1 MQLNISLPEEALH
14 VRGRGLDAWLSGE
27 LLLKALPKQAPQ
39 LSGVI
44 RVDRGKFTAYGQ
56 ELAIERGEVTF
67 QGLAENPALD
77 IVAMRRGL
85 AVEAGVAITGSAL
98 QPKARLVSEPTVPDA
113 QKLSWLILG
122 RDSFAGGS
130 SGDVGLLLA
139 AGSALL
145 SDRDAV
151 SVQQRIAD
159 TVGLD
164 ELSIRQAQ
172 SPQQQLLSVGKRLSD
187 ALSISYQQSL
197 SGTTQL
203 MLISYRLSKHWSLIG
218 RTGSENAIDVFYTLP
233 FDRPPKRP

>member
-1 MQLNISLPEEALH
+1 M
-14 VRGRGLDAWLSGE
+14 RGRGVDAWLSGE
-27 LLLKALPKQAPQ
+27 LLLKAPPKQAPQ

-67 QGLAENPALD
+67 QGLADNPALD

-159 TVGLD
+159 TLGLD
-164 ELSIRQAQ
+164 ELSIRQVKGNQAQ

-203 MLISYRLSKHWSLIG
+203 MLMSYRLSKHWSLVG
-218 RTGSENAIDVFYTLP
+218 RTGSENAVDIFYSLP
-233 FDRPPKRP
+233 FDRPPARP

>member
-1 MQLNISLPEEALH
+1 M
-14 VRGRGLDAWLSGE
+14 
-27 LLLKALPKQAPQ
+27 
-39 LSGVI
+39 
-44 RVDRGKFTAYGQ
+44 
-56 ELAIERGEVTF
+56 
-67 QGLAENPALD
+67 
-77 IVAMRRGL
+77 
-85 AVEAGVAITGSAL
+85 
-98 QPKARLVSEPTVPDA
+98 
-113 QKLSWLILG
+113 ILG

-159 TVGLD
+159 TLGLD
-164 ELSIRQAQ
+164 ELSIRQVKGNQAQ

-203 MLISYRLSKHWSLIG
+203 MLMSYRLSKHWSLVG
-218 RTGSENAIDVFYTLP
+218 RTGSENAVDIFYSLP
-233 FDRPPKRP
+233 FDRPPARP